1 MPAAASKGVRLRVT
15 RFSVNQNI
23 EGLLVTTSTDIAVA
37 ADIWKN
43 GRLVKTLNVSAGGQD
58 QGFDRSAPF
67 VSESLQKVLQ
77 SAMQQLIPGI
87 VKTLEG

>member
-1 MPAAASKGVRLRVT
+1 VRVT
-15 RFSVNQNI
+15 RLSVSQNI
-23 EGLLVTTSTDIAVA
+23 DGLFATTSTDIALA
-37 ADIWKN
+37 ADIRKN

-58 QGFDRSAPF
+58 EGFDRSAAF

-77 SAMQQLIPGI
+77 SAMEQLIPGI